1 MGRKTKRG
9 ATSKPIK
16 PTMKER
22 SVFELRGGGG
32 NMNPYAK
39 MADKGLINPLQM
51 ELTRRKKKKGTPSNA
66 KDKAGK
72 KGLSGK
78 AEAGVLGL
86 GMSLPL
92 IVKRVVDARKGNIPD

>member
-1 MGRKTKRG
+1 
-9 ATSKPIK
+9 
-16 PTMKER
+16 
-22 SVFELRGGGG
+22 
-32 NMNPYAK
+32 
-39 MADKGLINPLQM
+39 MAYDQSGLKNIGPLKM

-78 AEAGVLGL
+78 AETVGLGL

-92 IVKRVVDARKGNIPD
+92 IVKKIADAKKGKIPD